1 MEQLEDWR
9 VSHRVR
15 FVATLYQ
22 SIEKFL
28 GMDTEN
34 NHEEHQC
41 RYEAPSGFGV
51 RQPSGT
57 FDWSER

>member
-1 MEQLEDWR
+1 MA
-9 VSHRVR
+9 S
-15 FVATLYQ
+15 Q
-22 SIEKFL
+22 SSCAIRGDFIPVNRIVL